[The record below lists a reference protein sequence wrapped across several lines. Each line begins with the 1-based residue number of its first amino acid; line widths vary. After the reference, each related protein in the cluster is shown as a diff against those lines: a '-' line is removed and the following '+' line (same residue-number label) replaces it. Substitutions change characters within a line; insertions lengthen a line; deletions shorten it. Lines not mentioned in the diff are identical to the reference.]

1 MARKTQVTEWLLKS
15 DFKEQR
21 EWIFLYLA
29 KKGLPTPLLFFSS
42 YSELCEY
49 IELLD
54 VRQLKKI
61 KAAWRT
67 YAFRKRQAVRKKE
80 FNFSMCSSL
89 ELLIEN
95 MADKKNISKSALV
108 ENAIKHYQ
116 NCNTQLNSDEKEL
129 LWEDSRDGL
138 LSCISNQRKEIRKLE
153 RTIYRLKQAIK
164 KSQNI

>member
-1 MARKTQVTEWLLKS
+1 
-15 DFKEQR
+15 
-21 EWIFLYLA
+21 
-29 KKGLPTPLLFFSS
+29 
-42 YSELCEY
+42 
-49 IELLD
+49 
-54 VRQLKKI
+54 
-61 KAAWRT
+61 
-67 YAFRKRQAVRKKE
+67 
-80 FNFSMCSSL
+80 MCSSL

-95 MADKKNISKSALV
+95 MADRKNTSKSALV

-116 NCNTQLNSDEKEL
+116 NCNTQLNNDEKEL